1 MKKLEDEIKE
11 RAYQFNP
18 QDLDLPEEFK
28 IDPELYY
35 DLFDMAAN
43 IQLKIL
49 NMLGHHVIRMLRR
62 QAKARKP
69 QS

>member
-1 MKKLEDEIKE
+1 MQNLEDEIKA

-35 DLFDMAAN
+35 DLFDIAAN
-43 IQLKIL
+43 IQLRIL
-49 NMLGHHVIRMLRR
+49 NMLGDHVNHP
-62 QAKARKP
+62 A
-69 QS
+69 